1 MSLLAQAGLLAAV
14 PAQARYLRF
23 QLRADA
29 TATAAV
35 LQALAGQ
42 VDGEQTLVGLG
53 ASLAGCEDRL
63 IDRLFSFTR
72 PIEGAAYWCP
82 PMRNGRLD
90 LRGVGL

>member
-1 MSLLAQAGLLAAV
+1 MTLPAQTGLLAGV

-42 VDGEQTLVGLG
+42 LDGEQTLVGFG
-53 ASLAGCEDRL
+53 ARMTGCE
-63 IDRLFSFTR
+63 DRLFSFTR
-72 PIEGAAYWCP
+72 PIESAAYWCP
-82 PMRNGRLD
+82 PMRHGRLD